1 MRWNKSGVGLA
12 VLAVVALCCALGGSA
27 AGPEQQL
34 TVYTTQTTYS
44 LPVIDRGGK
53 SYISAA
59 DLLLPLG
66 ASQPTRKEK
75 DWRTS
80 LNKMEIRLTEGK
92 DKGTINKQ
100 VVGLGGKVLLEN
112 GRFMVPLDAV
122 LPLLGSLLNTTI
134 DFHQPARRVF
144 IGNTFTRFT
153 TEFKNGD
160 QPALVLNFSQPITRL
175 DTSHDEDRGAL
186 FTHTNKTTLMFRKDP
201 LVSDLKTQ
209 QFSDGAIQSLAFS
222 EENGAAI
229 ITVTGNKHL
238 QLIRSED
245 GKTITLQPQAPEA
258 LATPLPTQPI
268 TPAAEGQKH
277 APEFF
282 VMLDPS
288 HGGNDKGAMF
298 GGKLTEKDVTL
309 RLAREVR
316 KELEERGIAVR
327 LLRESDIDLSLDRR
341 AEITNEQ
348 HASVYVAL
356 HAGRTGKGVRVYTPL
371 LIDAQQPQ
379 TGRFLPWES
388 AQSGALSRS
397 QNVARAVSEE
407 LKNKG
412 LTVADLGVPLR
423 PLNNIATPAIAVELA
438 PDEDDAQP
446 FENQKRQNN
455 VATAIA
461 LGIVQVRNQMGA
473 RQ

>member
-1 MRWNKSGVGLA
+1 MRWSKTGA
-12 VLAVVALCCALGGSA
+12 WLAVVALCCALGVSGA
-27 AGPEQQL
+27 APEQQL
-34 TVYTTQTTYS
+34 TVYTAKTSYS
-44 LPVIDRGGK
+44 LPVIDRGGNP
-53 SYISAA
+53 YISVT

-66 ASQPTRKEK
+66 ASQPTAKGK

-80 LNKMEIRLTEGK
+80 LNKTDVRLTEGK

-100 VVGLGGKVLLEN
+100 VVDLGGKVLLDN
-112 GRFMVPLDAV
+112 GRFMVPIDAV
-122 LPLLGSLLNTTI
+122 LPLLGRLVNTTI

-144 IGNTFTRFT
+144 VGNISTRFT
-153 TEFKNGD
+153 AYYKNGD
-160 QPALVLNFSQPITRL
+160 QPSLVLNFSQPLTRL
-175 DTSHDEDRGAL
+175 DTNHDENPGAI

-209 QFSDGAIQSLAFS
+209 QFGNGAIQSLAFS
-222 EENGAAI
+222 EENGAAV

-238 QLIRSED
+238 QIIRSED
-245 GKTITLQPQAPEA
+245 GKTITLQPQASEA
-258 LATPLPTQPI
+258 AATPLPTQPN
-268 TPAAEGQKH
+268 TPAAEGQKRT
-277 APEFF
+277 PEFF
-282 VMLDPS
+282 VMIDPS
-288 HGGNDKGAMF
+288 HGGNDKGATF
-298 GGKLTEKDVTL
+298 GGKLVEKDITL

-348 HASVYVAL
+348 RASLYVAL
-356 HAGRTGKGVRVYTPL
+356 HAGRPGKGVRVYAPVLTGV
-371 LIDAQQPQ
+371 QQPLA
-379 TGRFLPWES
+379 GRFFPWES
-388 AQSGALSRS
+388 AQSPSLSRS

-407 LKNKG
+407 LKKKG
-412 LTVADLGVPLR
+412 LTVANLDVPLR

-438 PDEDDAQP
+438 PDEEGLQSL
-446 FENQKRQNN
+446 ESQKRQNN

-461 LGIVQVRNQMGA
+461 LGIVQIRNQIGA